1 MARKSRSP
9 EAPAVSAR
17 LLADL
22 DDKQAAY
29 QRLHRF
35 YHGCEDQKAKH
46 VHEMLV
52 SLCRDFVRET
62 ELERKR

>member
-1 MARKSRSP
+1 MARKSCSP
-9 EAPAVSAR
+9 EASIVSAR

-22 DDKQAAY
+22 DEKQAIY

-35 YHGCEDQKAKH
+35 YHGCEDQQAKH

-52 SLCRDFVRET
+52 SLCREFVHKMES
-62 ELERKR
+62 ERKR